1 MFVPSV
7 SGAASVTTG
16 GAGSVGSLGLSSP
29 TAVGGGAG
37 AAPAKDFGETLA
49 QMISGAAA
57 TVKAGE
63 ATSLAGMQ
71 GQASVQQVVEAV
83 MAADQSLQV
92 AMSIRDKVVSAY
104 LEISR
109 MSI

>member
-1 MFVPSV
+1 MVIPPV
-7 SGAASVTTG
+7 SAVT
-16 GAGSVGSLGLSSP
+16 S
-29 TAVGGGAG
+29 TAVGGVGSVGASGSSGLSAVGGAAG
-37 AAPAKDFGETLA
+37 AAPAKDFGEVLA
-49 QMISGAAA
+49 QMISGAAS

-83 MAADQSLQV
+83 MAADQSLQI